1 MRARI
6 ALMVTTCIVAS
17 CNIVVPVRV
26 TIAQASAGGRPPV
39 ALAEPGSRV
48 ARVAPPTSSAAPAP
62 RSLRVA
68 RVATPIRIDGRLDDP
83 AWLEAVPQ
91 RDFKQ
96 IEPRQ
101 GSEARFDT
109 EVRLAQDDR
118 FLYVAMRAFDSAGR
132 DSLRARDLKRDFY
145 WGRSDSMGLIIDGVG
160 DRRSILAF
168 GVSAFGAQWDAQVT
182 DGGLIDNDWDGVWQA
197 RTSTDSA
204 GWTAEFALPWSTLRY
219 TDGGGDWRIN
229 FTRESPRIGET
240 TAWSEFPRN
249 FGPFRMEFAA
259 LTEGIR
265 PPSATSPVIVR
276 PYVVAAQRMVGA
288 RDDRTS
294 AGGEVKWQP
303 NASAVIDL
311 TVNTD
316 FAAADVDRQ
325 VVNLTRFNAFF
336 PERRPFFLEHRGLF
350 TVGAPERILPF
361 FTRSVGLTENGS
373 PLPIDGGVRAV
384 YRGAEWS
391 GAALAIR
398 QGEAGTT
405 PSATLGVVRAQRTF
419 GRRLRIGALAVER
432 WSDATSATPGAAG
445 ATLAIDAF
453 ARPSAAVTLSA
464 MVSRAEGGSA
474 GGDGFAWWGEAARSS
489 RGVEAVTAI
498 EYVGKDYTPVAGFVA
513 RGDLVRNASRVTLDW
528 RPRWR
533 PAAIRGFRPSLSE
546 NVSWRASD
554 RRFQEAQVTARLFG
568 ADFMDRGRASLDVI
582 GEWQALDRP
591 FAVVPGVTVAPGD
604 YSGARVSAE
613 YQSSY
618 ARALAV
624 SVNGVAGR
632 YFDGQL
638 RSATTRLS
646 WAPRPH
652 VTVDAAHTMAAF
664 DGVGGRE
671 GRYVTHLLAPEVR
684 LAATPRLQLAL
695 FYQHNTAV
703 RQGALNARFVWEYAP
718 LSTVAIVFN
727 SRAALPDRSG
737 GLVPAPARDGQ
748 LVMKLSW
755 TRLP

>member
-1 MRARI
+1 MRTRI
-6 ALMVTTCIVAS
+6 VLMATASFVAS
-17 CNIVVPVRV
+17 CSFVVPVRV
-26 TIAQASAGGRPPV
+26 TIAQASQREQPPV
-39 ALAEPGSRV
+39 ALNSPGVRV
-48 ARVAPPTSSAAPAP
+48 GVAGAPAAKSAPAP

-68 RVATPIRIDGRLDDP
+68 RVVAPIRLDGRLDDA
-83 AWLEAVPQ
+83 AWLDAIPQ
-91 RDFKQ
+91 RGFKQ

-101 GSEARFDT
+101 GSDARFDT
-109 EVRLAQDDR
+109 EVRLAQDDE
-118 FLYVAMRAFDSAGR
+118 FLYVAMRAFDPAGR
-132 DSLRARDLKRDFY
+132 DALRARDLKRDFY
-145 WGRSDSMGLIIDGVG
+145 WGRSDSMGLIVDGVG

-182 DGGLIDNDWDGVWQA
+182 DGGLLDNDWDGVWQV
-197 RTSTDSA
+197 RTSADSA

-219 TDGGGDWRIN
+219 TDGGDDWRIN

-240 TAWSEFPRN
+240 TAWSEYPRN
-249 FGPFRMEFAA
+249 FGPFRMEYAA
-259 LTEGIR
+259 VTEGIQ
-265 PPSATSPVIVR
+265 PPRAAAPVIVR
-276 PYVVAAQRMVGA
+276 PYVVAAQRMVGE
-288 RDDRTS
+288 RDDRMS

-303 NASAVIDL
+303 NASAVVDL

-361 FTRSVGLTENGS
+361 FTRSVGLTASGA

-391 GAALAIR
+391 SAALAIR
-398 QGEAGTT
+398 QGSAGAT
-405 PSATLGVVRAQRTF
+405 PAATLGVLRTQRTF
-419 GRRLRIGALAVER
+419 GRRLRIGALAVDR
-432 WSDATSATPGAAG
+432 WSDATAATPGASG
-445 ATLAIDAF
+445 TTLALDAF
-453 ARPSAAVTLSA
+453 ARPTAAVTLSA
-464 MVSRAEGGSA
+464 LVSRTDGAGV
-474 GGDGFAWWGEAARSS
+474 GGDGFAWWGEAARST

-498 EYVGKDYTPVAGFVA
+498 EYVGKGYTPVAGFVV
-513 RGDLVRNASRVTLDW
+513 RGDLVRSASRVTLDW

-533 PAAIRGFRPSLSE
+533 PAAVRAFRPSLAQTI
-546 NVSWRASD
+546 SWRASD
-554 RRFQEAQVTARLFG
+554 RTFQEAQVTARLVG
-568 ADFMDRGRASLDVI
+568 ADFMDRGRAFLDVI
-582 GEWQALDRP
+582 GDWQALDRP
-591 FAVVPGVTVAPGD
+591 FAVVPGLTVAPGD
-604 YSGARVSAE
+604 YSGARVAAE

-624 SVNGVAGR
+624 SVNGAAGR
-632 YFDGQL
+632 YFDGHL

-646 WAPRPH
+646 WTPRPH

-664 DGVGGRE
+664 DGVGGRD
-671 GRYVTHLLAPEVR
+671 GAYVTHLLAPEVR
-684 LAATPRLQLAL
+684 LAATPRLQLAV

-718 LSTVAIVFN
+718 LSTLAIVYN